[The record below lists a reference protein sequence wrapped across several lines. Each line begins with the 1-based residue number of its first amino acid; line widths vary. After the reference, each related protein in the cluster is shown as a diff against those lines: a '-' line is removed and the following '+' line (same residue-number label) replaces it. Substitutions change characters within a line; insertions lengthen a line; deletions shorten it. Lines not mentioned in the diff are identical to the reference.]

1 MEFQQKYLKYKEK
14 YLELKKMKAGQYR
27 YMPRGPMIGYP
38 AVPYMSPQV
47 RVTGPI
53 PGPMPFPIGL
63 PGPMLVGPRFVR
75 VTEEHK
81 CPSCAG
87 PASYKLYAVFDKKS
101 NLGYYLKEDL
111 KVLILDTPDKK
122 YRDEVQ
128 KSSTLSIRPVY
139 TSGGEYNKDIKLT
152 FKFKDKIN
160 LLYDSSDI
168 NHSYTGELESTPK
181 DLSAPSV
188 DMNFTLVAEN

>member
-53 PGPMPFPIGL
+53 PGPMPLPIGL

-87 PASYKLYAVFDKKS
+87 PASYKLYAVFSDKTELSKYNIS
-101 NLGYYLKEDL
+101 SEIKL
-111 KVLILDTPDKK
+111 LILDTPDEKYHNLVETELKSIKSLRPLVSKTSPTPMPTPSIYNTNLEFDFSGVKYLKK
-122 YRDEVQ
+122 IAHTYQNSIDV
-128 KSSTLSIRPVY
+128 STVTDTLSV
-139 TSGGEYNKDIKLT
+139 T
-152 FKFKDKIN
+152 FSKN
-160 LLYDSSDI
+160 
-168 NHSYTGELESTPK
+168 
-181 DLSAPSV
+181 
-188 DMNFTLVAEN
+188 